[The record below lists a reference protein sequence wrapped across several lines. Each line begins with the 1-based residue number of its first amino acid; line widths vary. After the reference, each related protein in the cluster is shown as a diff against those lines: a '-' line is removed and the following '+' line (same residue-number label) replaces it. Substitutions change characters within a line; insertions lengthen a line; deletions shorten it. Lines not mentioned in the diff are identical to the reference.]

1 MSSERFRTLFAV
13 PEDLLLED
21 LFADAAAVAGVLTPG
36 GLELLYRMAV
46 VFGERGFGGPTGPHA
61 PWLSPAR
68 LIQVLQWA
76 DIRAGG
82 PIGSGRTLSHLRGL
96 EPEAAVRHLTDL
108 AGRFEQDEQFA
119 QQGRTVWSEP
129 GQRPDPSRV
138 LDDLEAWAAGM
149 VGLEIADYRNVREDV
164 TPVRMM
170 GYLRSISTE
179 PVGLH
184 VPGLGSDGVPLHQ
197 VGTRD
202 LVDLADLVRVWEG
215 LPEDEMQAAA
225 EGAGLAPS
233 LGPFLLR
240 LADVLGLEVGQL
252 HLLRVVR
259 ESLLNSLRGGESPQT
274 WLEDV
279 FPPYLEDH
287 GIDVDALY
295 EESESEVRFVRG
307 LLERLRGLGLNI
319 DELPG
324 LGERVQ
330 SELVTA
336 GVVEPGA
343 YGDLTPDQGRVV
355 WDSFVDGEAPVGE
368 FVRSWRAEQLGMPL
382 DRYDALV
389 GQPWFDVY
397 GLRELSASLGVGED
411 LRDLVGLAERL
422 QAMPWGLVELVRT
435 YTETP
440 PQEIVRRAL
449 HGAEQVQHWLGSGVL
464 RWPPVIGMEDEPFR
478 RRNVHAQA
486 AGEVGRE
493 MLTSGRDAAGR
504 LAARLSERARE
515 NGEHWIGTE
524 EQRLARTSGGA
535 DRFLNSGSGSGSGF
549 ASGSASGSASSS
561 GSGSAAGAGSASHDA
576 ASTTSDLTAEVW
588 HDAASTMSDVDTAS
602 TTSDVDAA
610 STTGD
615 VTGEVWVT
623 AELRGM
629 ARDVARVFAEHPLPD
644 GVDVDA
650 VMKLAHDW
658 LLDAGQAAMLVEH
671 VQELGRLPEEVV
683 GLTQGLGVGP
693 NQVFELAGRLGV
705 PPEHLVMVSGEL
717 SGVLDGVPSAEQ
729 VASGADVLRR
739 RLAEAGFIPEDLGW
753 FAGSGLQL
761 RPQDLVGFRRFVQ
774 ENGSALEEL
783 RSGAADDDG
792 LVSRWLDERSRADEA
807 ESAAF
812 EEQHVLRPHLGTLRH
827 EPVWAEAT
835 DDVPQVP
842 QTEEELAERLGVSPE
857 DVTELIVLTSVGEDL
872 SPLAFFDPAQLGDF
886 VRHYGAD
893 GAQERASSHVQQHGL
908 RSVRDISWFRELA
921 ARVEEAGPQGERF
934 RRFVASVRDVG
945 APYPI
950 NPVDER
956 ETFSPI
962 MTGWQQG
969 LEPPYT
975 LPSSVNVAGLIGQ
988 AYRWRLDAA
997 QTAALVNHVAAS
1009 GQFPH
1014 AVVDLV
1020 DAWQVG
1026 PAEVLGLSD
1035 RLGVLP
1041 EHLATVVGELPWL
1054 GDVPLEER
1062 VELGAFALRSRLA
1075 AVGFQPEDLGWFAGH
1090 DVRLGLGDLAA
1101 FRRHAEARPSS
1112 LEALRGLAEGDQ
1124 QDRDALGAYVTEWL
1138 DQRPVPAEA
1147 NRVLAGTLMAAPF
1160 TGSTLRLAADR
1171 LRVDLADLARLFPR
1185 DVALLHE
1192 WRTAANQLE
1201 STDWTVPE
1209 RWVDLV
1215 QAQWRRLGL
1224 HRPADWAGFGR
1235 LVEQFPAASDAVWGA
1250 EPDGTPHEPRQVLG
1264 SLRYLRADQFL
1275 SAFGLSLGTLL
1286 HEPPARTELF
1296 REIFTTLGARPEV
1309 RTDTHALGAL
1319 DRHLREEAD
1328 ALRNAVDH
1336 AGVRRILWD
1345 LLTPQHANRLVTA
1358 WLSTYEGTKAG
1369 TPDTEE
1375 TAAAPYQP
1383 PPRYA
1388 DLVSEVRTRE
1398 GVQPPPYSGPGESA
1412 APPLRGWAARAWNVP
1427 EDRLV
1432 RLSADEIWHLEMLR
1446 ERLGI
1451 ADPETPGEGVG
1462 LERMGDLLNLVAL
1475 TGEESPVTAWESARA
1490 LGLTDIE
1497 DLFRVLELVPVRLD
1511 VLHQLAGPQELVRIF
1526 RPLSVGDAPS
1536 WAVDQVAEQLRRL
1549 VESGDTQDSSAV
1561 HWSLRPSSLADEGAA
1576 LRHFLMTFDVSD
1588 AEEARRLLG
1597 DAAWLLGAR
1606 TSQDRAWLYRLVS
1619 DPAFAGPGSAASRA
1633 WNDRWLA
1640 PSQVFALLE
1649 WGDFHSEDRDLDSL
1663 RQLDFVDVLEAV
1675 DRAAEEYEH
1684 ETDQAI
1690 QQMEPV
1696 TTGAEAVMDGIHD
1709 WISQRLGVDPEE
1721 YAVVT
1726 TSGTTLQQLAEFADE
1741 IWARDDAV
1749 LDLFALSIPTGQLP
1763 AEEIRAVARQLDV
1776 PPALGPFL
1784 LRLSGMLGLGSADY
1798 RLLGGWLRSSLLTAL
1813 GEGLSPQSWQ
1823 EEWLEPDLEAVGVD
1837 MNRVLRGERTAIES
1851 LRKTLTTFYD
1861 AGLSVHD
1868 FENLEVDFDYALQWR
1883 AGQMGVPVEQI
1894 KGLTGHAWFDMYRL
1908 LELASQLGMADA
1920 PAALVGLTERIQAV
1934 PWALGELARAY
1945 GLASHA
1951 LVRGLLEDD
1960 FAGLRRLT
1968 SGVLRWPPVIGMDE
1982 EPERRRELAAEAE
1995 RAVGRAL
2002 LTAGRDAAE
2011 RLAAQLSQEAWD
2023 SGEQW
2028 IGTEEQRLARQVGAG
2043 PSPAGQD
2050 VRLQESGAQ
2059 AQAGASGS
2067 SGSSGEMSSSDG
2079 DASDGEVGAAQ
2090 RPTDVVEE

>member
-1 MSSERFRTLFAV
+1 M
-13 PEDLLLED
+13 
-21 LFADAAAVAGVLTPG
+21 
-36 GLELLYRMAV
+36 
-46 VFGERGFGGPTGPHA
+46 
-61 PWLSPAR
+61 
-68 LIQVLQWA
+68 
-76 DIRAGG
+76 
-82 PIGSGRTLSHLRGL
+82 
-96 EPEAAVRHLTDL
+96 
-108 AGRFEQDEQFA
+108 
-119 QQGRTVWSEP
+119 
-129 GQRPDPSRV
+129 
-138 LDDLEAWAAGM
+138 
-149 VGLEIADYRNVREDV
+149 
-164 TPVRMM
+164 
-170 GYLRSISTE
+170 
-179 PVGLH
+179 
-184 VPGLGSDGVPLHQ
+184 PLHQ

-202 LVDLADLVRVWEG
+202 LVDLADLVRVWQG

-233 LGPFLLR
+233 MGPFLLR
-240 LADVLGLEVGQL
+240 LADVLGLEVEQL

-274 WLEDV
+274 WLEGG
-279 FPPYLEDH
+279 FQPFLEDQ
-287 GIDVDALY
+287 GIDLDALY

-307 LLERLRGLGLNI
+307 LLERLHGLGLNL
-319 DELPG
+319 DELPV

-330 SELVTA
+330 SQLVTD

-343 YGDLTPDQGRVV
+343 YGDLIPGQRRVV

-411 LRDLVGLAERL
+411 LRELVGLAERL
-422 QAMPWGLVELVRT
+422 QAMPWGLVEIVRT
-435 YTETP
+435 YAEMT

-449 HGAEQVQHWLGSGVL
+449 HGAEQVQRLLGSGVL

-478 RRNVHAQA
+478 RRALHAQA

-493 MLTSGRDAAGR
+493 MLTSGRAAAGR
-504 LAARLSERARE
+504 LAARLSERARGV
-515 NGEHWIGTE
+515 GEHWIGTE
-524 EQRLARTSGGA
+524 EQRLARTMGGA
-535 DRFLNSGSGSGSGF
+535 DRFLNSGSGSGF

-872 SPLAFFDPAQLGDF
+872 SPLAFFDPARLGDF

-1451 ADPETPGEGVG
+1451 ADPETPGEGLG

-1536 WAVDQVAEQLRRL
+1536 WAADQVAEQLRRL

-1576 LRHFLMTFDVSD
+1576 LRHFLTTFDVRG
-1588 AEEARRLLG
+1588 AWEAGRLLG

-1619 DPAFAGPGSAASRA
+1619 DPVFAGPGSAASRS
-1633 WNDRWLA
+1633 WNGRWLA
-1640 PSQVFALLE
+1640 PSQVFALLH
-1649 WGDFHSEDRDLDSL
+1649 WGDFRRGGRDLDSL

-1684 ETDQAI
+1684 ESGQAV
-1690 QQMEPV
+1690 QQTEPV
-1696 TTGAEAVMDGIHD
+1696 TTGAGAVMDGIRD
-1709 WISQRLGVDPEE
+1709 WISQRLDVDPAQ
-1721 YAVVT
+1721 YVVVT
-1726 TSGTTLQQLAEFADE
+1726 AGGPTLQQLAEFAHE
-1741 IWARDDAV
+1741 IWAGDDAV
-1749 LDLFALSIPTGQLP
+1749 PDLFDLSTLTGQLP
-1763 AEEIRAVARQLDV
+1763 AAEIREVARQLDV

-1784 LRLSGMLGLGSADY
+1784 FRLSDMLGLGPADY
-1798 RLLGGWLRSSLLTAL
+1798 HLLGGWLRSSLLTAL
-1813 GEGLSPQSWQ
+1813 GEGTSPQRWQ
-1823 EEWLEPDLEAVGVD
+1823 EDWLEPQLEAEAGVD
-1837 MNRVLRGERTAIES
+1837 MNSVLLGDSTAVEQLRTF
-1851 LRKTLTTFYD
+1851 LTYFHDT
-1861 AGLSVHD
+1861 GLSVHD
-1868 FENLEVDFDYALQWR
+1868 FADLDVLGDVERDDVHRWR
-1883 AGQMGVPVEQI
+1883 ARQMGVPVEQI
-1894 KGLTGHAWFDMYRL
+1894 ERLTGHAWFDMYGL
-1908 LELASQLGMADA
+1908 LGLASRLGMEGA
-1920 PAALVGLTERIQAV
+1920 PAALMDIAERIQAV
-1934 PWALGELARAY
+1934 PWALGELADPSGPAPRD
-1945 GLASHA
+1945 LAA
-1951 LVRGLLEDD
+1951 QLVEHD
-1960 FAGLRRLT
+1960 FTELRRLT
-1968 SGVLRWPPVIGMDE
+1968 SGVLRWPPVSETD
-1982 EPERRRELAAEAE
+1982 PDPVHRREVETEAE

-2002 LTAGRDAAE
+2002 LTVGRDAAE
-2011 RLAAQLSQEAWD
+2011 RLAAQLSQEARD
-2023 SGEQW
+2023 NGEHW

-2043 PSPAGQD
+2043 PSPASQD
-2050 VRLQESGAQ
+2050 VGLQESGAH

-2079 DASDGEVGAAQ
+2079 DASHGDASGGGAGTVQ